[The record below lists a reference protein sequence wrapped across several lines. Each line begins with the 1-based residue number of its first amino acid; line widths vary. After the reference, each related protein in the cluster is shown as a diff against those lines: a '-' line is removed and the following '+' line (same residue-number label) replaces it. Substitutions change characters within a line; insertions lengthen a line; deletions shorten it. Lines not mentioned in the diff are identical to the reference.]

1 MSKNAYFAKVAIT
14 LAAFSSSMFI
24 STKIIKK
31 WIVPLKKPTEEEE
44 GEGNKGNQNSEK
56 SKKIGYWIGFFETI
70 IVFSFVYVGAYG
82 ALAIIMGA
90 KEYVRKEEIEKN
102 ASYYLL
108 GTLINV
114 SIAVLIA
121 QIALLLITE
130 AQLPPII
137 CIKALQ

>member
-1 MSKNAYFAKVAIT
+1 MI
-14 LAAFSSSMFI
+14 I

-31 WIVPLKKPTEEEE
+31 WIVPLKKPTKDEE
-44 GEGNKGNQNSEK
+44 GKENKENQTSEK

-70 IVFSFVYVGAYG
+70 IIFSFVYVGAYG

-90 KEYVRKEEIEKN
+90 KEYVRKEKIEKN
-102 ASYYLL
+102 PSYYLL

-114 SIAVLIA
+114 AIAVLFA

-130 AQLPPII
+130 AQLPTVIY
-137 CIKALQ
+137 IKALQL